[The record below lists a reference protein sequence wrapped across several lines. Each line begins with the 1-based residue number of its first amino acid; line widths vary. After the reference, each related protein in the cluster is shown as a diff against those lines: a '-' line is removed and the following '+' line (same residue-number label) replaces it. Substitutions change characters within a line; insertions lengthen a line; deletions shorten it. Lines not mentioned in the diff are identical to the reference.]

1 MNKDVFD
8 KFTKNARTVLIEA
21 ERISELLGE
30 SLSSQHILLAIIKI
44 PGTLSRDILNEYSV
58 TAEQIELLSS
68 IETPGERRRKTS
80 INDESRKLISEAFKL
95 ASSFGHYNVDTE
107 HLLLAIV
114 TEPSFKAYG
123 LILKTGVDP
132 ETIKDQLFNIFRD
145 LQEMDNIIK
154 EQAISRFQS
163 AEKENEGLP
172 GPEMISE
179 RVMPSST
186 GLQTPPKKQNI
197 LDYFAVNLV
206 EKASKGEIDPVYGRD
221 LEIQRAVR
229 ILLRRTKNN
238 PIFIGESGVGKT
250 AIVEGLARRIASEDV
265 PEPLRNKKIL
275 QLDLGLLV
283 AGTMYRGQFE
293 ERLKKV
299 ISEVVQDKNIVLFID
314 EIHSIVG
321 TGSAEGSMD
330 AANLLKPALAKGEIR
345 LIGATTIDEYR
356 KFIEKDPALER
367 RLQSVS
373 VKEPSQDEAIKILK
387 EIRPLYEK
395 HHRVKIS
402 DDAIEASVG
411 LSSKYQRERF
421 LPDKAIDLIDEAS
434 AEKSMQNNNSSAL
447 KKLKDIRNEIE
458 KNIALKER
466 LITEE
471 KFEEAARVKDDE
483 VRLKRKEARF
493 ADDMS
498 RAIKVSTISEK
509 DIANIISQI
518 TGIPIGN
525 IALDEMKRLAN
536 IETVLSKYIAGQDEA
551 IIEIAKSIRRNRSGI
566 RDQNKPIGSFIFLG
580 PSGVGKTEV
589 ARVLAEHCYND
600 KKSLVKID
608 MSEFMEKH
616 TVSALTGAP
625 PGYIGYDEAGRL
637 TEKVRRNPYSI
648 VLFDEIEKAHPEVFN
663 ILLQILDEGVLTDSK
678 GRVIDFKNTI
688 IIMTSNIG
696 LEEYKSIKK
705 IGFEHEAALSKNETP
720 LKEILS
726 ERLFDVFRPEMIN
739 RIDKIIV
746 FNTLNQADLLKIAKI
761 QLDRLKK
768 RLLEKDITMAY
779 HTNVPENLIKSC
791 TDPTFGAR
799 PIIREIAET
808 IESQIGDKL
817 IKSQI
822 RSGDKIFIKNCN
834 GKIKL
839 TKTGKRSAK

>member
-21 ERISELLGE
+21 EKISGEAGE
-30 SLSSQHILLAIIKI
+30 SLSSQHILLAIVKV
-44 PGTLSRDILNEYSV
+44 PGTLSRDILHEYSV
-58 TAEQIELLSS
+58 TFDQIELLSS
-68 IETPGERRRKTS
+68 IEAVGGNKRTS
-80 INDESRKLISEAFKL
+80 LLSDESKKIISDAFKV
-95 ASSFGHYNVDTE
+95 ASDFGHYNVDTE

-114 TEPSFKAYG
+114 SDSSYRAYD

-132 ETIKDQLFNIFRD
+132 QTIKNQLFSIFRD
-145 LQEMDNIIK
+145 LEEMDNIIK
-154 EQAISRFQS
+154 EQAISRFQTDEKGSEPLTEGGLMNES
-163 AEKENEGLP
+163 ATPHTQGL
-172 GPEMISE
+172 
-179 RVMPSST
+179 R
-186 GLQTPPKKQNI
+186 TPPQKQK
-197 LDYFAVNLV
+197 LLEYFAINLV
-206 EKASKGEIDPVYGRD
+206 DKAKKGDVDPVFGR
-221 LEIQRAVR
+221 EIEISRAIR

-250 AIVEGLARRIASEDV
+250 AIVEGLSRKIASGDI
-265 PEPLRNKKIL
+265 PESLRKKKIL

-293 ERLKKV
+293 ERLKK
-299 ISEVVQDKNIVLFID
+299 IIQEVMEDRDIVLFID

-330 AANLLKPALAKGEIR
+330 AANLLKPALAKGDIR

-367 RLQSVS
+367 RLQTIM
-373 VKEPSQDEAIKILK
+373 VKEPAKDEAIKILK

-402 DDAIEASVG
+402 DEAIEAAVN
-411 LSSKYQRERF
+411 LSDKYQKDKF

-434 AEKSMQNNNSSAL
+434 AERTILNN
-447 KKLKDIRNEIE
+447 KDKGQLRLQKIRSDIE
-458 KNIALKER
+458 KTVLLKER

-471 KFEEAARVKDDE
+471 KFEEAAKAKE
-483 VRLKRKEARF
+483 EELKLKARE
-493 ADDMS
+493 S
-498 RAIKVSTISEK
+498 KLISKLSKSSTAFVISERDVAK
-509 DIANIISQI
+509 IISQM

-525 IALDEMKRLAN
+525 IETDEAKRLTK
-536 IETVLSKYIAGQDEA
+536 IEEVLSKYIAGQNEA
-551 IIEIAKSIRRNRSGI
+551 IEEISKSIRRNRSGI

-589 ARVLAEHCYND
+589 ARVLAEHFYKD
-600 KKSLVKID
+600 KKALIKID
-608 MSEFMEKH
+608 MSEFMEKY

-625 PGYIGYDEAGRL
+625 PGYVGYEDAGKL

-663 ILLQILDEGVLTDSK
+663 LLLQILDEGVLTDSK
-678 GRVIDFKNTI
+678 GRTVDFKNTI

-696 LEEYKSIKK
+696 LDEYKSIKK
-705 IGFEHEAALSKNETP
+705 IGFNLESALSKQETP

-739 RIDKIIV
+739 RIDKIVV
-746 FNTLNQADLLKIAKI
+746 FNTLSEEDLLKIAKI
-761 QLDRLKK
+761 QLENLKL
-768 RLLEKDITMAY
+768 RLLAKDITLTYQASVA
-779 HTNVPENLIKSC
+779 NQLIKVC

-808 IESQIGDKL
+808 IESQISDKML
-817 IKSQI
+817 NSQI
-822 RSGDKIFIKNCN
+822 KAGDKIHLKVIN
-834 GKIKL
+834 GQIKL
-839 TKTGKRSAK
+839 VKSRK